1 MEGDFRRP
9 LRQPNGFAGGRPHP
23 QASQRPA
30 PVTDLRPAAQQAVAA
45 QPPNHPRPQFAQST
59 YPAPS
64 VPAQPEPP
72 APAKPAPT
80 TAELIARH
88 ERETSPQANTKRN
101 LVLAVVGLVI
111 VMAVALLF
119 THRAPAKSNGPL
131 PPNITASQVTI
142 PVYSPK
148 SLPAG
153 FKVSGYKVVKQ
164 DVLNYVVTNSNN
176 DSFYVNIQPIPA
188 GYDFVAF
195 DKRFSAPATYS
206 VSIGTAMAGLMN
218 KQLICSIQTAKSWVL
233 INTTAIKDSADMAT
247 IAKALKPASL

>member
-23 QASQRPA
+23 QAGQRPA
-30 PVTDLRPAAQQAVAA
+30 PVTDLRPAGQQAVAA

-72 APAKPAPT
+72 APARPAPT

-101 LVLAVVGLVI
+101 LVIAVVGLVI
-111 VMAVALLF
+111 VMAVALVF
-119 THRAPAKSNGPL
+119 AHRAPAKSNGPL

-148 SLPAG
+148 NLPAG

-188 GYDFVAF
+188 GYDFNSF
-195 DKRFSAPATYS
+195 NKRFTSPNTYPTPIGSATS
-206 VSIGTAMAGLMN
+206 GIMN
-218 KQLICSIQTAKSWVL
+218 NQLICSIVTSKSWVM
-233 INTTAIKDSADMAT
+233 INTAAVKDTADMST
-247 IAKALKPASL
+247 IAKALQLISI

>member
-9 LRQPNGFAGGRPHP
+9 LRQPNGFAGGRPYP

-30 PVTDLRPAAQQAVAA
+30 PVTDLRPANQQPVVP
-45 QPPNHPRPQFAQST
+45 QPASQPRPPFAQST
-59 YPAPS
+59 SPVPS
-64 VPAQPEPP
+64 VPAQPQQP
-72 APAKPAPT
+72 APVQPAPT

-88 ERETSPQANTKRN
+88 ERETSPQSNTKRN
-101 LVLAVVGLVI
+101 LVLAVAGLIIVI
-111 VMAVALLF
+111 AGALLF
-119 THRAPAKSNGPL
+119 AHHAPAKSHSLFPS
-131 PPNITASQVTI
+131 NISASQVTI
-142 PVYSPK
+142 PVYWPK
-148 SLPAG
+148 NLPAG

-188 GYDFVAF
+188 GYDFGAF
-195 DKRFSAPATYS
+195 DKRFSAPATYY